1 MTTRRE
7 FITFLG
13 GAATWPLAARAQAVP
28 VIGFLN
34 SASLAD
40 RIRFV
45 AAFGKGLK
53 ETGFVEGRNVAIEYR
68 WAEYQYDR
76 LPELAAD
83 LVRRQVAVMFAGSFP
98 AVLAAKAATTTIPI
112 VFTTGGDPVKD
123 GLVASLSRPGGN
135 VTGVT
140 LFFGELVAKRLE
152 LLRELVPG
160 ARLIASLLNPNN
172 PNAEA
177 RSKALRAAARAIG
190 LQIHVVNATNEN
202 EIESSFAT
210 LFKEE
215 RRHSSSA
222 TILSSRVSALASSHW
237 LRAMRCQRST
247 IPASTSPLAAWRV
260 TERASRKPIVRLAPT
275 SARFSVAQNL
285 PSCRSS
291 SQPSSSWSST
301 SRPPRR
307 STSKFPRRSSPA
319 QR

>member
-1 MTTRRE
+1 LRNRSAGHVSSSRGLHRSNPKGCEPRRSSGRAVDQIRVRHQRASSE
-7 FITFLG
+7 IARHRSAQCIATACRRGDRMKRRDFITLVG
-13 GAATWPLAARAQAVP
+13 GAAAAALPLAARAQAVP

-40 RIRFV
+40 RTHLV
-45 AAFGKGLK
+45 AAFGEGLK
-53 ETGFVEGRNVAIEYR
+53 ETGFVEGQNVAIEYR
-68 WAEYQYDR
+68 WAKYQYDR

-160 ARLIASLLNPNN
+160 ARVIAALLNPNN

-177 RSKALRAAARAIG
+177 RSKPLRAAARAIG

-210 LFKEE
+210 FVQGG
-215 RRHSSSA
+215 A
-222 TILSSRVSALASSHW
+222 N
-237 LRAMRCQRST
+237 
-247 IPASTSPLAAWRV
+247 PL
-260 TERASRKPIVRLAPT
+260 L
-275 SARFSVAQNL
+275 
-285 PSCRSS
+285 
-291 SQPSSSWSST
+291 
-301 SRPPRR
+301 
-307 STSKFPRRSSPA
+307 
-319 QR
+319 